1 MNADS
6 ELYEKDY
13 GDLMERLL
21 TWADS
26 AQKEIV
32 VNDVVAMLKSTS
44 GNKAKEYLKKINHLI
59 KVPPVKESV

>member
-13 GDLMERLL
+13 GDLIERLL
-21 TWADS
+21 TWSDS
-26 AQKEIV
+26 SQKDIV

-44 GNKAKEYLKKINHLI
+44 GTKAKEYLKMINPLI
-59 KVPPVKESV
+59 KQAPVKETV